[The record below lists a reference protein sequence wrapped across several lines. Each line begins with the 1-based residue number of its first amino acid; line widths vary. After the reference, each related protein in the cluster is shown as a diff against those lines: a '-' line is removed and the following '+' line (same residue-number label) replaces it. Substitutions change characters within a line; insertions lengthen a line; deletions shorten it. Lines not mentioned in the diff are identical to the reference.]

1 MSQYIHKSHNV
12 SVLLYHLV
20 CPAKYRRVVIS
31 REVDEE
37 LKTICLEIEKRYEI
51 HFLEIGTEKDHVHFL
66 IQSVPMLSPKQIAQT
81 VKSITAKEIF
91 LRRPEV
97 KKILWGGEF
106 WTSGYFISTV
116 GKHGNEETIMNY
128 VKNQGRSPKEYER
141 IYDNKQLSLIGE
153 ENP

>member
-12 SVLLYHLV
+12 SVLMYHLV
-20 CPAKYRRVVIS
+20 CPAKYRRVVFS
-31 REVDEE
+31 QEVDEE
-37 LKTICLEIEKRYEI
+37 LKNICLEIEKRYEI

-66 IQSVPMLSPKQIAQT
+66 IQSVPMLSPRQVAQM
-81 VKSITAKEIF
+81 VKSIIAKEIF

-97 KKILWGGEF
+97 KRILWGGDF

-128 VKNQGRSPKEYER
+128 VKEQGRNPKEYVR
-141 IYDNKQLSLIGE
+141 IYDNKQLFLFE
-153 ENP
+153 